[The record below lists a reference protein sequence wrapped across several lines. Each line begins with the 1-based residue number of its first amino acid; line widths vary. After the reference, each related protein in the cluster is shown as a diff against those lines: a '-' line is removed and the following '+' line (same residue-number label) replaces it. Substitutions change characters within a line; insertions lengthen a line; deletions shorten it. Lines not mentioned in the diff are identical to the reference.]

1 MPAPLRGSSG
11 PEQGSGE
18 ADGGGG
24 SSEEDEDDEDDSSD
38 EDDGDEQ
45 LTEDSEATGA
55 AASCCKLVLLQHGS
69 VLLHAADSQPLKV
82 AYRCRLAALSVGRY
96 RGAAFAAVQAY
107 REVSDVGNLP
117 IERFKCGRG
126 GFGR

>member
-1 MPAPLRGSSG
+1 MPAQLRGSSG
-11 PEQGSGE
+11 PEQGPGE

-24 SSEEDEDDEDDSSD
+24 GSEEDEDDEDESSD

-45 LTEDSEATGA
+45 LPEDSEATGA
-55 AASCCKLVLLQHGS
+55 AASSCRVA
-69 VLLHAADSQPLKV
+69 LHAADSQPLKV
-82 AYRCRLAALSVGRY
+82 AYPCRLAASCVGRY
-96 RGAAFAAVQAY
+96 CGAAFAAVQAY
-107 REVSDVGNLP
+107 REVSNVGDLP